1 MHRHRTLLAISAI
14 ALGMS
19 VALTA
24 KANET
29 RVTLKAAKSTSSYYL
44 MTVQIGEA
52 LKAASNGSYIATV
65 EESQGSVQNVKES
78 KVRAGNFIFTTPPG
92 LLASARKGEK
102 PFEDG
107 AFDNART
114 LFALP
119 FVTVHLVARA
129 DAGINSI
136 ADLAGKTMIPGGK
149 GTFCG
154 AATEKILAAFGLSD
168 KVKTVEVEL
177 SAAAPAMRNGKVD
190 AFATCSSHPTPQLV
204 ELATTV
210 PVKILSFSNEERAK
224 VLATDASSGP
234 LTIAAGTY
242 KGQDAPVQ
250 TVGLPVGAY
259 ATTGMPDDVAYFV
272 TRTFWEGKA
281 KLAEK
286 SPWWNGVDPTMVKLL
301 GAEVHPGA
309 LRYYREKGI
318 AVK

>member
-1 MHRHRTLLAISAI
+1 MPKTRKLAAI
-14 ALGMS
+14 VLAAL
-19 VALTA
+19 ALAAAGTA
-24 KANET
+24 THAET
-29 RVTLKAAKSTSSYYL
+29 RVTLKSAKSGSSYYL
-44 MTVQIGEA
+44 MMVQIGES
-52 LKAASNGSYIATV
+52 LKAADASFVPTV

-78 KVRAGNFIFTTPPG
+78 KSRSGNFVFTTPPG
-92 LLASARKGEK
+92 LLASAREGKK

-114 LFALP
+114 LFVLP

-154 AATEKILAAFGLSD
+154 TATDKILDAFGLTD

-177 SAAAPAMRNGKVD
+177 NAAGPAMRNGKVD

-204 ELATTV
+204 ELASTT
-210 PVKILSFSNEERAK
+210 PVKILSLSDTERAK
-224 VLATDASSGP
+224 VLALDPSSGP

-242 KGQDAPVQ
+242 KGQDKPVN

-259 ATTGMPDDVAYFV
+259 TTTAMSDDVAYFI
-272 TRTFWEGKA
+272 TRTFWESKA

-286 SPWWNGVDPTMVKLL
+286 SPWWNGVQPEMVKQL
-301 GAEVHPGA
+301 GADLHPGA
-309 LRYYREKGI
+309 LRYYKEMGI

>member
-1 MHRHRTLLAISAI
+1 MPKTRTLAAAALA
-14 ALGMS
+14 AL
-19 VALTA
+19 ALAAAGTGA
-24 KANET
+24 HAET
-29 RVTLKAAKSTSSYYL
+29 RVTLKSAKSGSSYYL
-44 MTVQIGEA
+44 MMVQIGES
-52 LKAASNGSYIATV
+52 LKAADASFVPTV

-78 KVRAGNFIFTTPPG
+78 KSRTGNFVFTTPPG
-92 LLASARKGEK
+92 LLASARDGKK

-114 LFALP
+114 LFVMP

-154 AATEKILAAFGLSD
+154 TATEKILEAFGLAD

-177 SAAAPAMRNGKVD
+177 SAAGPAMRNGKVD

-204 ELATTV
+204 ELATTT
-210 PVKILSFSNEERAK
+210 PVTILSLSDAERAK
-224 VLATDASSGP
+224 VLALDPSSGP

-242 KGQDAPVQ
+242 KGQDKPVN

-259 ATTGMPDDVAYFV
+259 TTTNMSDDVAYFV
-272 TRTFWEGKA
+272 TKTFWDSKA

-286 SPWWNGVDPTMVKLL
+286 SPWWNGVQPEMVKLL

-309 LRYYREKGI
+309 LRYYKEKGI